1 MLNTPLHEVDETKA
15 RILARQVG
23 DELSAKPKRFPK
35 AVSSLQ
41 ALYRICAATDGME
54 LQLYVGDRFQTVWVQ
69 NFELVEAFSTLA
81 FSANEPDRAA
91 ALVAPADV
99 GIGIPVFLNPQVY
112 CGPELVREFCS
123 ANASELSVLRLSIGE
138 RIAFQRKQIRLR
150 LVTHDINRIMFSLG
164 VVGQIFHRYM
174 DK

>member
-1 MLNTPLHEVDETKA
+1 MLNTPLHDVDETKA
-15 RILARQVG
+15 RILARQIG

-41 ALYRICAATDGME
+41 ALYRICAASDGME
-54 LQLYVGDRFQTVWVQ
+54 LQLYAGDQFQTVWVQ
-69 NFELVEAFSTLA
+69 NFELIETFSTLA

-91 ALVAPADV
+91 ALVTVGDA

-112 CGPELVREFCS
+112 CGLELVREFCH
-123 ANASELSVLRLSIGE
+123 ANASDISALRLSIGE

-150 LVTHDINRIMFSLG
+150 LVTRDVSRIMFSLG
-164 VVGQIFHRYM
+164 LVGHIFHRYM